1 MGKTLLLKFL
11 KLVGRLMY
19 LALRLVILIV
29 MLAPVLIPLTLA
41 WSIIR
46 SEKEPQLPES
56 LMIIA
61 LLISIGAFSYLLQ
74 RNIDAIVESISNI
87 KKKTVQVV
95 KNIEIKK
102 NLTETFTESQ
112 NLFFA
117 TLFLCIIVI
126 FGNFS
131 VKDQLKWQGKV
142 SGRVDTLKVKVDSI
156 AISALEA
163 WKDSVTDTLNAIKT
177 ETKDISNILSQEIQ
191 AQTQYRIEQREFNRK
206 LRHVID
212 TLRIKI
218 ASIPDSTEIAKL
230 RTFIDK
236 RHNALADSLNNK
248 FQRQTTHLTKIK
260 DLLQVNF
267 QKIQEQH
274 ENFHSVFVYVVVK
287 DSSEYQKYLGVWR
300 AFIFFKK
307 YKIKKFPDIDSS
319 VVRKVDIGDT
329 LRVQGT
335 LVALYDYQG
344 KLRKDKEYTLIEQSD
359 QSQTLVVFSRPLI
372 AGQRILAV
380 IENKN
385 SS

>member
-41 WSIIR
+41 WSII
-46 SEKEPQLPES
+46 EPEWEPQLPES

-74 RNIDAIVESISNI
+74 RNIDSILKSISNI
-87 KKKTVQVV
+87 IEKSVQVA
-95 KNIEIKK
+95 KNIEIEK
-102 NLTETFTESQ
+102 NLRETFTESL
-112 NLFFA
+112 NLFLA
-117 TLFLCIIVI
+117 ISFLCIIVI

-131 VKDQLKWQGKV
+131 VKNQLKWQGKV
-142 SGRVDTLKVKVDSI
+142 GSGVDTLKVKADSM
-156 AISALEA
+156 AISVKA
-163 WKDSVTDTLNAIKT
+163 WKDSVADTLDTINKKT
-177 ETKDISNILSQEIQ
+177 NDISDTLSHETQ
-191 AQTQYRIEQREFNRK
+191 AQSQYRIEQREFNRK
-206 LRHVID
+206 LQDTID
-212 TLRIKI
+212 MLQAKI
-218 ASIPDSTEIAKL
+218 AAIPDSTEIAKL

-236 RHNALADSLNNK
+236 RHHALVDSLNNK
-248 FQRQTTHLTKIK
+248 FHRQTRRLTQIK
-260 DLLQVNF
+260 DSLKVNF

-274 ENFHSVFVYVVVK
+274 EKFHSVFVYVVIK

-335 LVALYDYQG
+335 LVALYDYKG
-344 KLRKDKEYTLIEQSD
+344 KLRKGKEYAIIGQPDS
-359 QSQTLVVFSRPLI
+359 SQTLVIFSRPLI

-380 IENKN
+380 TKK
-385 SS
+385 

>member
-1 MGKTLLLKFL
+1 MGKSLLLKSL
-11 KLVGRLMY
+11 KLVGHLIY

-41 WSIIR
+41 WSIIK
-46 SEKEPQLPES
+46 SEREPQLPES
-56 LMIIA
+56 FTIIA

-74 RNIDAIVESISNI
+74 RNIDSIVKSISNI
-87 KKKTVQVV
+87 KEKIVQVV

-102 NLTETFTESQ
+102 NLLETFTESQ

-117 TLFLCIIVI
+117 ILFLCIIVI

-142 SGRVDTLKVKVDSI
+142 GGRVDTLKVKVDSI
-156 AISALEA
+156 AISDLKA
-163 WKDSVTDTLNAIKT
+163 WKNSVTNMLDTINKKT
-177 ETKDISNILSQEIQ
+177 NDISNNLSHEIQ
-191 AQTQYRIEQREFNRK
+191 AQSQYRIEQREYNRK
-206 LRHVID
+206 LRNAID
-212 TLRIKI
+212 TLQAKI

-236 RHNALADSLNNK
+236 RHNTLVDSLNNK
-248 FQRQTTHLTKIK
+248 FQRQTKHLTEIK
-260 DLLQVNF
+260 DFLQVNF

-274 ENFHSVFVYVVVK
+274 ENFHSVFVYVVIK
-287 DSSEYQKYLGVWR
+287 NSSEYQKYLGVWR

-335 LVALYDYQG
+335 LVALYDYKG
-344 KLRKDKEYTLIEQSD
+344 KLRKGKEYALIEQPDS
-359 QSQTLVVFSRPLI
+359 SQTLVIFSRPLI

-380 IENKN
+380 TKK
-385 SS
+385 